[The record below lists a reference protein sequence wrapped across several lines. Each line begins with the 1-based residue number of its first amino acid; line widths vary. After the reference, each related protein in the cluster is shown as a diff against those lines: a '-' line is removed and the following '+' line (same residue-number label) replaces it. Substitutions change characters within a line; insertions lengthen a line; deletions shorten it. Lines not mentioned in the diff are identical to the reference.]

1 MTPLT
6 AAKVA
11 LFIIAAILIGAG
23 IRADSSALR
32 ITGIGFLVAA
42 FALRFLKRD
51 SPQ

>member
-1 MTPLT
+1 VTPLT

-11 LFIIAAILIGAG
+11 LFIIAAILIGFG

-42 FALRFLKRD
+42 FALRFVKKDL
-51 SPQ
+51 PE